1 MKILVVD
8 CCIRGDESRTRKLY
22 ERFLETVNEEW
33 TVEIL
38 DLNKADLRP
47 LNNADINERDM
58 LVKKG
63 ETNHPMFRYANA
75 FKEADK
81 IIIAAPYWDLSF
93 PSLLKV
99 YLEHISVTG
108 VTFGYEG
115 TEAVGYCKAESLL
128 YLSTCGGYI
137 GESHMGA
144 DYVKAVAAMLG
155 IDTFK
160 AFTVEGLDI
169 DPSKAEDILKTGMER
184 MIKETL

>member
-1 MKILVVD
+1 M
-8 CCIRGDESRTRKLY
+8 
-22 ERFLETVNEEW
+22 
-33 TVEIL
+33 
-38 DLNKADLRP
+38 
-47 LNNADINERDM
+47 
-58 LVKKG
+58 
-63 ETNHPMFRYANA
+63 
-75 FKEADK
+75 
-81 IIIAAPYWDLSF
+81 
-93 PSLLKV
+93 
-99 YLEHISVTG
+99 TG